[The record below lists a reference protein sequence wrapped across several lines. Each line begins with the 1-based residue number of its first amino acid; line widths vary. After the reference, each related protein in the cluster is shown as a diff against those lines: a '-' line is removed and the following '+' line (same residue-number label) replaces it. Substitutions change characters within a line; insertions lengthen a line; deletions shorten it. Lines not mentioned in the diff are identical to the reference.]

1 MLHRQVVPKVK
12 ELIQDTSQTLTLLV
26 TQHGDKTLCEPTL
39 LRAFAKGLQPRSP
52 TCWHMRARA
61 KQKLHAMATT

>member
-39 LRAFAKGLQPRSP
+39 LRAFAKGLQTEVSYLL
-52 TCWHMRARA
+52 AYVS
-61 KQKLHAMATT
+61 QG